1 MKKII
6 IASMALALIYACG
19 DSNSNKTSET
29 TVAST
34 ETAAP
39 AEAPK
44 TVEFTVNAVGNT
56 MADMA
61 FDTKEIKVKAGS
73 TVKVNLTNQG
83 TDASMLHNIV
93 FVKQGSEKEVATEGI
108 NLKDQNY
115 FNPQNANVIAGS
127 AVAAPGATVTVEFT
141 APTEAGT
148 YAYICTYP
156 GHWMKMQGVLIVE

>member
-1 MKKII
+1 
-6 IASMALALIYACG
+6 MALALIYACG

-29 TVAST
+29 TAAST

-73 TVKVNLTNQG
+73 TVKVNLTNPG

-127 AVAAPGATVTVEFT
+127 AVSAPGATVTVEFT

>member
-29 TVAST
+29 TAAST
-34 ETAAP
+34 GTTAP

>member
-29 TVAST
+29 TAAST

>member
-19 DSNSNKTSET
+19 DSNSNKTPEST
-29 TVAST
+29 AATT

-39 AEAPK
+39 AEEAK
-44 TVEFTVNAVGNT
+44 TVEFTVNAIGNT
-56 MADMA
+56 MADMDY
-61 FDTKEIKVKAGS
+61 DTKEIKVKAGS

-127 AVAAPGATVTVEFT
+127 AVASPGATVTVEFT

-156 GHWMKMQGVLIVE
+156 GHWMKMQGVFIVE